1 MMMSRTIR
9 KRKKDDKRAQW
20 HEEHTAVDMGFAV
33 SSSRSTAFALGPSP
47 NRCSKLLF
55 RGSASER
62 MLLVLQL

>member
-1 MMMSRTIR
+1 MMMSKTIR
-9 KRKKDDKRAQW
+9 ERKKDDKRAKW

-33 SSSRSTAFALGPSP
+33 SSSRSTELALGPSP
-47 NRCSKLLF
+47 NRYTKLLF